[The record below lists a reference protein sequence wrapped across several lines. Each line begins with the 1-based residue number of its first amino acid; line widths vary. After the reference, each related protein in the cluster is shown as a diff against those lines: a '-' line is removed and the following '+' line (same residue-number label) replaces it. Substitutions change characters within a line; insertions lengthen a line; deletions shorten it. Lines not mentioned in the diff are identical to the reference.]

1 MGKPAEKSTLQH
13 INQTGTPP
21 HRSISSLGVGIVA
34 LSAGI
39 GLAASMWLAAS
50 FAKDI
55 LLAAC
60 GFAVALVFVRSRAEL
75 LRSASTQ
82 QEHVLRNRL
91 SVAMKAAGNEGW
103 EMDLTTGKMVWLEN
117 RLPSIGL
124 LDVPLDRYMETFEKI
139 LHPEDVQV
147 AKLALDAAAAANEE
161 FCSYRFRIVRPDGE
175 IRHMRDYVAILRD
188 ESRRP
193 TGLLGSTIDVTE
205 EISAI
210 AAAENANHAKSA
222 FLANMSHEIRTPM
235 NGVIGMTDLL
245 LDTALDRTQLDY
257 AETIRSSADALLRVI
272 NDILDFSKIEAGKL
286 EVDSIDMDLRRT
298 IEDVAA
304 IMAVQAAA
312 KNLEIIVHIYDDL
325 PERLLGDPQRIR
337 QCLLN
342 LVSNAIKFTEA
353 GEIIIEAQRFDSSA
367 NAVMQIEVR
376 DTGIGIA
383 REALTTLFEP
393 FVQAD
398 SSTTRHFG
406 GTGLGLSIVRR
417 LTQLMGGETQI
428 ASEQGKGTRVWF
440 QLPLRVVS
448 APSTP
453 SFAELIRAGRRIL
466 VVDDNDSNRRVL
478 ASQLTHAGFD
488 VRVASGGT
496 EALQKMAAAIGEGAA
511 FEVVLCDHEM
521 PGMDGATLGA
531 RVRDD
536 KRFSDSRMVMLTSLD
551 HQGDIERLAALGF
564 AGYLVK
570 PVRAR
575 ELYACL
581 DRVLASDASVWHV
594 RTQPIV
600 TRNRLLGSE
609 PAKPYRGYVL
619 LVEDNVVNQ
628 KVAVRFL
635 ERLGCRVKVAN
646 HGASAVECC
655 SVESFDLI
663 LMDLQMPVMD
673 GLTATRHI
681 RQQELGKKRTP
692 IMALTAN
699 ALAGQLEQCLAAD
712 MDGLITK
719 PLQDVRLREALTRF
733 NLDAKNDSAPV
744 DLARLHEVCGGDLSF
759 ERELAAVFA
768 SSGQSVLLRLSD
780 ALSSM
785 NREAIARSAHE
796 LKGAGANIYAGAL
809 REAAQVLEAEASTA
823 TTARLQEMSR
833 KLSGE
838 FSRAQEFLERTL
850 PASLNSASGLS
861 VT

>member
-1 MGKPAEKSTLQH
+1 
-13 INQTGTPP
+13 
-21 HRSISSLGVGIVA
+21 
-34 LSAGI
+34 
-39 GLAASMWLAAS
+39 MWLAAS
-50 FAKDI
+50 FAKDT

-60 GFAVALVFVRSRAEL
+60 GFVVALVLVRSRTDP

-124 LDVPLDRYMETFEKI
+124 LDVPLDRYIETFDKI
-139 LHPEDVQV
+139 LHPEDVQM

-161 FCSYRFRIVRPDGE
+161 FCSYQFRIVRPDGE

-188 ESRRP
+188 ESGMP

-205 EISAI
+205 EIGAI
-210 AAAENANHAKSA
+210 AAAENANRAKSA

-312 KNLEIIVHIYDDL
+312 KNLEIIVHIHDDL

-342 LVSNAIKFTEA
+342 LVSNAIKFTQA
-353 GEIIIEAQRFDSSA
+353 GEIIIEAQKFDSTA

-383 REALTTLFEP
+383 PEALTTLFEP

-417 LTQLMGGETQI
+417 LTQLMGGATHI

-448 APSTP
+448 VPSTP

-488 VRVASGGT
+488 VRVASSGT

-511 FEVVLCDHEM
+511 FEVVLCDHAM

-531 RVRDD
+531 RARDD
-536 KRFSDSRMVMLTSLD
+536 ERFSDSRMVMLTSLD
-551 HQGDIERLAALGF
+551 HHGDIERLAALGF

-581 DRVLASDASVWHV
+581 DRVLASEASVWHV
-594 RTQPIV
+594 QTQPIV

-609 PAKPYRGYVL
+609 PAKPYAGYVL

-628 KVAVRFL
+628 KVAIRFL
-635 ERLGCRVKVAN
+635 ERLGCRVKVAH

-655 SVESFDLI
+655 AVESFDLI

-673 GLTATRHI
+673 GLSATRHI

-719 PLQDVRLREALTRF
+719 PLQDVRLREALT
-733 NLDAKNDSAPV
+733 P
-744 DLARLHEVCGGDLSF
+744 
-759 ERELAAVFA
+759 
-768 SSGQSVLLRLSD
+768 
-780 ALSSM
+780 
-785 NREAIARSAHE
+785 I
-796 LKGAGANIYAGAL
+796 
-809 REAAQVLEAEASTA
+809 
-823 TTARLQEMSR
+823 
-833 KLSGE
+833 
-838 FSRAQEFLERTL
+838 
-850 PASLNSASGLS
+850 
-861 VT
+861 